1 MFRCEIPG
9 RMERRLDWTVPS
21 QMHQS
26 APDTQPCYGGC
37 HNLLSI
43 CKISPS
49 SIPCRRKLGESHDIY
64 ELTHANTYALPGHQT
79 S

>member
-1 MFRCEIPG
+1 
-9 RMERRLDWTVPS
+9 MERRLDWTVPS
-21 QMHQS
+21 QMHHS
-26 APDTQPCYGGC
+26 APDTQLATAVATTFCE
-37 HNLLSI
+37 I

-49 SIPCRRKLGESHDIY
+49 SIPCSRKLGESHDIY